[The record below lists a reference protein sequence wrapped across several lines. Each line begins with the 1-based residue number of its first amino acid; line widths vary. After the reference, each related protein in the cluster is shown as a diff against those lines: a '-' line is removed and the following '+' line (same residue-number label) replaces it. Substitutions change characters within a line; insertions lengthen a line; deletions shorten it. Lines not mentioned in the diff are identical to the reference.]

1 MNKLKLLLTICLL
14 LITSQ
19 VFAKKITLYNCP
31 TEADARS
38 CNNCKKNSVVKVA
51 NVKVKTNKVLMQFIN
66 YSGEPIMNDYL
77 KTVKHEDEWIGKNTN
92 FATLITEKE
101 TLDVFDEDNWE
112 YLNVRNH
119 FYTRSNQI
127 ETLWEKKESMV
138 NGKYYKMSMFR
149 DSPPTYSCGK

>member
-1 MNKLKLLLTICLL
+1 MKILLTIFLL

-66 YSGEPIMNDYL
+66 YSGEPIMNNYL
-77 KTVKHEDEWIGKNTN
+77 QTVKHEDEWIGKNTN
-92 FATLITEKE
+92 MASLWTEKE
-101 TLDVFDEDNWE
+101 TLNVFDEDNWE
-112 YLNVRNH
+112 YLNVYNI
-119 FYTRSNQI
+119 FYTSTNQMD
-127 ETLWEKKESMV
+127 TLREKKESMV
-138 NGKYYKMSMFR
+138 NGKYYKMSMFV